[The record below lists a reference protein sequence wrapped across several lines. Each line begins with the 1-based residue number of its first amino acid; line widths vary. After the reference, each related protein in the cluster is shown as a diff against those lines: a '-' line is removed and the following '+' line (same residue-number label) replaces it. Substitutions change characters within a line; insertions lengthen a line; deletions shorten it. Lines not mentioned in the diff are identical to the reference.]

1 MSDIMKMLKRGGQ
14 NVMADKKRLTISLA
28 EDVFQK
34 LVEDAKKAGL
44 NKSAYITILIK
55 DLRERE

>member
-1 MSDIMKMLKRGGQ
+1 MT
-14 NVMADKKRLTISLA
+14 DKKRLTISLT
-28 EDVFQK
+28 EDVYQK

-44 NKSAYITILIK
+44 NKSAYITVLIK